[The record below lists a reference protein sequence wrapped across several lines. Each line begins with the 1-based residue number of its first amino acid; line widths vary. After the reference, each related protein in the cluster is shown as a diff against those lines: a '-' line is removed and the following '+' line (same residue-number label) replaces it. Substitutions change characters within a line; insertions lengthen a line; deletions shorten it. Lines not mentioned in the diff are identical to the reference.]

1 MKLLTTIYRQ
11 KDIHFEG
18 TTLFRIAYRAIV
30 KRGNK
35 YLLVQS
41 KKYGEIKFPGGG
53 KEKGETR
60 WDVLSR
66 EVKEETGYLLKSKIE
81 PFGKTIEYA
90 KDFLGDFDVFKQE
103 SRYYICHVFDHQE
116 ELNLDPY
123 EQEYGYH
130 PIWIT
135 LEEAITQNEL
145 VLSNDLIPWKERD
158 TFIYKLLLEMEK
170 SSENQSIH

>member
-11 KDIHFEG
+11 EDIFFEG
-18 TTLFRIAYRAIV
+18 TVLFRIAYRAII
-30 KRGNK
+30 KRGNQ

-53 KEKGETR
+53 KEKSETR
-60 WDVLSR
+60 FDVLAR
-66 EVKEETGYLLKSKIE
+66 EVKEETGYTIKSTIR

-103 SRYYICHVFDHQE
+103 SRYYFCRVFDGQSN
-116 ELNLDPY
+116 LNLDDY
-123 EQEYGYH
+123 EVDYGYH

-135 LEEAITQNEL
+135 LEEAIKQNKQ
-145 VLSNDLIPWKERD
+145 VSSNDLIPWKERD
-158 TFIYKLLLEMEK
+158 TFVYELLLEMENC
-170 SSENQSIH
+170 SEN